1 MKKRK
6 RLLFASVMVVITLLN
21 CCYIRFALTADLVSD
36 ALTIVSI
43 VYGLAVTAI
52 CNLYGRKITR
62 KMWHTAS
69 HKNESQSQLHDL
81 IDDFSSLFRMLGLLA
96 VMSIVFY
103 VFDLQNPASFSWV
116 PWFENDQVI
125 YVYSGMYIAVLIGL
139 LETSGRQLNNLLTL
153 LTHDADDGD
162 D

>member
-81 IDDFSSLFRMLGLLA
+81 IDDFSSLFWMLGLLA

-103 VFDLQNPASFSWV
+103 VLIFRILQAFRGCRGSKTTKLFMS
-116 PWFENDQVI
+116 
-125 YVYSGMYIAVLIGL
+125 IAVCI
-139 LETSGRQLNNLLTL
+139 
-153 LTHDADDGD
+153 
-162 D
+162 